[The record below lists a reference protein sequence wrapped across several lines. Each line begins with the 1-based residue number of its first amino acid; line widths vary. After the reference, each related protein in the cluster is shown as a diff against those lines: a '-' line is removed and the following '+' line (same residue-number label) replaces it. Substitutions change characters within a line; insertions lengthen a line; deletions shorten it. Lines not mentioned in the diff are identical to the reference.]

1 MCLKLLFRKCGAY
14 VLGFSFIKA
23 CSLADCSQPFL
34 FYSRKFQGPY
44 NVNYL
49 KEMKSHLKNIQKSE
63 AYLETKRAF
72 TIEPFCED
80 T

>member
-1 MCLKLLFRKCGAY
+1 
-14 VLGFSFIKA
+14 
-23 CSLADCSQPFL
+23 
-34 FYSRKFQGPY
+34 
-44 NVNYL
+44 
-49 KEMKSHLKNIQKSE
+49 MKSHLKSIQKSE